1 MKQHHIPLPV
11 KSDIKRFEDSLPVH
25 ERALNVALI
34 VTVRAS
40 LQIRI
45 FGGEQCSGNSVSQKI
60 VFFSCYHSLLFSDWI
75 IMHLDL

>member
-25 ERALNVALI
+25 ERALDVALI

-45 FGGEQCSGNSVSQKI
+45 FGGKECSGYSDLKKI
-60 VFFSCYHSLLFSDWI
+60 FLF
-75 IMHLDL
+75 HAVTLTCPVN

>member
-25 ERALNVALI
+25 ERALDVALI

-40 LQIRI
+40 LQIRV
-45 FGGEQCSGNSVSQKI
+45 FGGEQWQQHSINVVYLSDY
-60 VFFSCYHSLLFSDWI
+60 FSLV
-75 IMHLDL
+75 

>member
-25 ERALNVALI
+25 ERALDVALI

-40 LQIRI
+40 LQIRV
-45 FGGEQCSGNSVSQKI
+45 FGGEQWQQRLTGVACLSQ
-60 VFFSCYHSLLFSDWI
+60 CYYLVK
-75 IMHLDL
+75 

>member
-25 ERALNVALI
+25 ERALDVALI

-40 LQIRI
+40 LQIRV
-45 FGGEQCSGNSVSQKI
+45 FGGEHWQQHVIELVC
-60 VFFSCYHSLLFSDWI
+60 FSYLIALVR
-75 IMHLDL
+75 